1 MNMVKMHGFMI
12 NERGKQAP
20 YFYYQKLAKNTTL
33 IMKRKS
39 GVMPKD
45 GRATASV
52 YIDIKKGT

>member
-1 MNMVKMHGFMI
+1 MNGANKPLIF
-12 NERGKQAP
+12 N
-20 YFYYQKLAKNTTL
+20 YQKLAKNTTL

-52 YIDIKKGT
+52 YIDIKKGA